1 MKIKAPEGRVIISV
15 DLESKNSHRFENGT
29 QIRLERQYNN
39 FNKRETEPV
48 NATVIDAEG
57 IPAGSEMLIH
67 HNATHETFKI
77 NNLKSLSG
85 SETASSVK
93 YYSILS
99 SQCYAHRPDKD
110 SEWMPMKHFAFALR
124 VFQPYEGII
133 AGIEPKKIPQALYIL
148 TGEFAGKV
156 VKTLKACDYEIIYQG
171 DDGREKR
178 LIRCRH
184 FEDGSEP
191 DREEILFVDP
201 ILTDKLYDQEILI
214 GLSSQSAKPLEIS
227 AYAD

>member
-1 MKIKAPEGRVIISV
+1 
-15 DLESKNSHRFENGT
+15 
-29 QIRLERQYNN
+29 
-39 FNKRETEPV
+39 
-48 NATVIDAEG
+48 
-57 IPAGSEMLIH
+57 
-67 HNATHETFKI
+67 
-77 NNLKSLSG
+77 
-85 SETASSVK
+85 
-93 YYSILS
+93 
-99 SQCYAHRPDKD
+99 
-110 SEWMPMKHFAFALR
+110 MKHFAFALR

-133 AGIEPKKIPQALYIL
+133 SGIEPKKIPQALYIL

-214 GLSSQSAKPLEIS
+214 GLSPLSAKPLEIS